1 MFASMS
7 LKKRM
12 IGIGLIALAGLLVL
26 GVWSALHERS
36 KTYEERMIMLKSLV
50 ESARSQVGYYQ
61 GLEKKGKLSG
71 QEARNQARE
80 ALRAT
85 KFQGDNYFFIYTYD
99 GSTVLLPPSPE
110 KEGQSRID
118 VKDAKGVP
126 LIRNIIAAG
135 RAGGDFTAYDYPR
148 AGQTEAS
155 PKMAYAIN
163 IDGWNWVI
171 GAGLYV
177 DDIDAAFRHSLL
189 MFGGVILIL
198 AVAVFGAILVIS
210 QSVLRQLGGEP
221 AHAMQVM
228 KQVAG
233 GDLTVELKTARN
245 NSVLAELNA
254 LIQSLRSL
262 IAEIHSGAEHIS
274 TASRHIRESSST
286 VAEAATSQ
294 VASTQGMA
302 AAMEE
307 LTVSI
312 SHISD
317 NASETEQ
324 FANTTV
330 NAAALGEKQVNAAVS
345 SMGALSAAI
354 HEAVERINGLDHRAR
369 EVGSIAAT
377 IKDIADQTNLL
388 ALNAAIEAARAG
400 ETGRGFAVVAD
411 EVRKLAERTSSA
423 TSEIERTLSAIQTE
437 TEGAVGAM
445 HHAATQADHS
455 VGEVS
460 QSADVLKN
468 IADGAA
474 QASQLV
480 ADVASAARE
489 QRSASNSL
497 AQQVENIAQAAE
509 ETSGSMT
516 ATATSANQLE
526 QVATTLH
533 RAVRRFHC

>member
-1 MFASMS
+1 MFAHMN
-7 LKKRM
+7 LKTRM
-12 IGIGLIALAGLLVL
+12 VGIGLIALSGLLIL
-26 GVWSALHERS
+26 GIWSAFHERG

-50 ESARSQVGYYQ
+50 ESAQNQVRHFQ
-61 GLEKKGKLSG
+61 DMEKQGKLSTK
-71 QEARNQARE
+71 EAQDQARE
-80 ALRAT
+80 AVRAA
-85 KFQGDNYFFIYTYD
+85 KFQGGNYFFIYTYD
-99 GSTVLLPPSPE
+99 GITVLLPPTPE

-148 AGQTEAS
+148 SGETEAS
-155 PKMAYAIN
+155 PKVAYAAN
-163 IDGWNWVI
+163 IEGWNWVI

-177 DDIDAAFRHSLL
+177 DDIDTAFRHSL
-189 MFGGVILIL
+189 MIFGGVILCL
-198 AVAVFGAILVIS
+198 SVAVFGAIFVIS

-221 AHAMQVM
+221 SQAMQIM
-228 KQVAG
+228 KQVAS
-233 GDLTVELKTARN
+233 GDLTVELNATARN
-245 NSVLAELNA
+245 SLLTELNSLIHALRA
-254 LIQSLRSL
+254 LIS
-262 IAEIHSGAEHIS
+262 EIS
-274 TASRHIRESSST
+274 TGADNITSASQHIRLSSNA
-286 VAEAATSQ
+286 VADAASNQ
-294 VASTQGMA
+294 AESTQSMA

-317 NASETEQ
+317 NASETEH
-324 FANTTV
+324 FASESQE
-330 NAAALGEKQVNAAVS
+330 AANRGEKQVSQAVT
-345 SMGALSAAI
+345 SMSALTTAI
-354 HEAVERINGLDHRAR
+354 GEAVQRINGLDQRAR

-423 TSEIERTLSAIQTE
+423 TSEIERTLSAIQVE

-445 HHAATQADHS
+445 HHAATQADRS
-455 VGEVS
+455 VGEVV
-460 QSADVLKN
+460 QSSDVLKQ
-468 IADGAA
+468 IAGGAA

-489 QRSASNSL
+489 QRTASNAL

-509 ETSGSMT
+509 ETSSSMT
-516 ATATSANQLE
+516 ATAASATSLE
-526 QVATTLH
+526 QVAATLH
-533 RAVRRFHC
+533 SAVRRFRC